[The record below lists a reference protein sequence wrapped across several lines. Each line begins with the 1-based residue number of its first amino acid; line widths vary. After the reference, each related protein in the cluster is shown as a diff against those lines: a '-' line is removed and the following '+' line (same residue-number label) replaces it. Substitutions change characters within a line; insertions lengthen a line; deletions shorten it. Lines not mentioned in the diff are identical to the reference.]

1 MRPFAFSPL
10 IPILRVRTL
19 IGSQAGRQDSIE
31 LYNQVVELPQ
41 HKLIQRVKDKCVR
54 DDRLNAALTYGS
66 FTKGEGDR
74 YSDIEFWLFFDPEKL
89 GDVDQ
94 GQWVNDIAPIYWSV
108 INEYGTRVAFF
119 KDHLIR
125 GEFHFVPSTRMSEVK
140 SWPAVDPDRASEM
153 VIVDHTNKLQSHIE
167 AGEPTVPSS
176 PAQIE
181 QLCGEFLNWYLFGRN
196 VLKRGDLAQAHM
208 ILGVVQGYLIWM
220 ARLQEGSTK
229 HWQTQSKSLET
240 ELSQES
246 YKEFVQSTARCDSD
260 DLGRAYHTAWGW
272 GRKIIPMLEQK
283 HGFSIPNDLIKSISS
298 Y

>member
-1 MRPFAFSPL
+1 VS
-10 IPILRVRTL
+10 
-19 IGSQAGRQDSIE
+19 

-41 HKLIQRVKDKCVR
+41 HRLIQRVKDKCIQ
-54 DDRLNAALTYGS
+54 DDRLDAALTYGS

-74 YSDIEFWLFFDPEKL
+74 YSDVEFWLFFTPKKL
-89 GDVDQ
+89 DYVDQ
-94 GQWVNDIAPIYWSV
+94 EQWIEDIAPIYWSV

-125 GEFHFVPSTRMSEVK
+125 GEFHFVPSSTMGGVK
-140 SWPAVDPDRASEM
+140 SWPAVEPGRASEM
-153 VIVDHTNKLQSHIE
+153 VIVDHTDKLQGYIE
-167 AGEPTVPSS
+167 AGEPTAPSS

-181 QLCGEFLNWYLFGRN
+181 RLCGQFLNWYLFGRS

-208 ILGVVQGYLIWM
+208 ILGIVQGHLIWM

-246 YKEFVQSTARCDSD
+246 YRKFVQTTARCDVHELD
-260 DLGRAYHTAWGW
+260 RAYQGAWKW
-272 GRKIIPMLEQK
+272 ASKLIHLLEQK
-283 HGFSIPNDLIKSISS
+283 HEFAIPTDLIEALAA